1 MRSWSKRERALG
13 VALAL
18 SVVAA
23 IVVPAQADDSTD
35 GGAAAPAS
43 SIGAEGDAAQVPL
56 IAAKGAPA
64 RAPLPAKIDPPPM
77 VDGLA
82 NCLRRHGAQLP
93 AIRPEG
99 DELPVPRPKGDKL
112 PAIRPEDELPVPRPA
127 DDEAFGRAAEACG
140 LPEPPPGTDPFPLS
154 DAQIEAESAKLD
166 EFVRCMRAHGA
177 RLGDPVVEGDR
188 IAIEPGSDA
197 FSEEFLAAQRDCGG
211 LPLPPAP

>member
-13 VALAL
+13 AALAL

-43 SIGAEGDAAQVPL
+43 STAAEGDAAQAPL
-56 IAAKGAPA
+56 IAARGAPA
-64 RAPLPAKIDPPPM
+64 RARLIPIRGAPARATLPAEVDPPPAA
-77 VDGLA
+77 DGLTD
-82 NCLRRHGAQLP
+82 CLRRHGAQLP

-99 DELPVPRPKGDKL
+99 DELP
-112 PAIRPEDELPVPRPA
+112 DELPVPRPA
-127 DDEAFGRAAEACG
+127 DEAFSRAAEACG
-140 LPEPPPGTDPFPLS
+140 LPEPPRGADPFPLS
-154 DAQIEAESAKLD
+154 DAQIEAETAKLD

-177 RLGDPVVEGDR
+177 RFGEPVVERDR
-188 IAIEPGSDA
+188 IAIEPPSDA

>member
-13 VALAL
+13 AALAL

-43 SIGAEGDAAQVPL
+43 STAAEGDAAQAPL
-56 IAAKGAPA
+56 IAAQGAPA
-64 RAPLPAKIDPPPM
+64 RARLIPIQGGDAARASLPAEVDPPPAA
-77 VDGLA
+77 DGLA
-82 NCLRRHGAQLP
+82 DCLRRHGAQLP

-99 DELPVPRPKGDKL
+99 DELPVPRP
-112 PAIRPEDELPVPRPA
+112 A
-127 DDEAFGRAAEACG
+127 DDEAFSRAAEACG
-140 LPEPPPGTDPFPLS
+140 LPEPPRGTDPFPLS

-177 RLGDPVVEGDR
+177 RFGEPVVERDR
-188 IAIEPGSDA
+188 IAIEPPSDA
-197 FSEEFLAAQRDCGG
+197 FSEAFLAAQRDCGG

>member
-18 SVVAA
+18 SVAAA

-35 GGAAAPAS
+35 GDAAAPAS
-43 SIGAEGDAAQVPL
+43 SIGADGDAARTPL
-56 IAAKGAPA
+56 IAAQGAPA
-64 RAPLPAKIDPPPM
+64 RARLIPIHGDAGRAPLPAEVDPPPAT
-77 VDGLA
+77 DGLA
-82 NCLRRHGAQLP
+82 DCLRRHGAQLP

-99 DELPVPRPKGDKL
+99 DDLP
-112 PAIRPEDELPVPRPA
+112 DELPVPRPA
-127 DDEAFGRAAEACG
+127 DDEAFSRAAEACG

-154 DAQIEAESAKLD
+154 DAQIEAETAKLD

-177 RLGDPVVEGDR
+177 RFGEPVVERDR
-188 IAIEPGSDA
+188 IAIEPPSDA